1 MNNKIEKLK
10 KVVNGMKLKLASINA
25 KLGKE
30 YLPRVER
37 MKLEYENKEILTS
50 INNLEKYIKRLELIE
65 KVKNYENNS
74 RNS

>member
-1 MNNKIEKLK
+1 MNKIEKLK
-10 KVVNGMKLKLASINA
+10 KVVNGMKLKLASING

-30 YLPRVER
+30 HLPRVER
-37 MKLEYENKEILTS
+37 MKLEYENKEILNS